1 MRIGLISDTRLNNAI
16 DMPDQIITAFDGVDL
31 ILHAG
36 GIQTT
41 EVLDWLEKIAPVRA
55 VGRLE
60 GGQAEQPEPFLNEL
74 ANDPRVSTMDVMEL
88 EGHTIGMVNELFLP
102 LVRDEIMPGVIKG
115 EGLAT
120 GLIPK
125 MVEEQF
131 TQPVDIVVFGR
142 TLYPLV
148 EEHEGILFV
157 NSGSPTLP
165 KNLNRLGNVAIMEL
179 TVGNREAHVIDLRE
193 LN

>member
-16 DMPDQIITAFDGVDL
+16 DMPEQIITAFDGVDL

-74 ANDPRVSTMDVMEL
+74 ANDPRVSPMDVMEL

-115 EGLAT
+115 EGLAI

-131 TQPVDIVVFGR
+131 ARPVDIVVFGR

-179 TVGNREAHVIDLRE
+179 TAGTREAHVIDLRE
-193 LN
+193 LS

>member
-1 MRIGLISDTRLNNAI
+1 MRIGLISDTRLNNAS
-16 DMPDQIITAFDGVDL
+16 DMPEQIIAAFDGVDM

-74 ANDPRVSTMDVMEL
+74 ANDPRVSPVDVIEL
-88 EGHTIGMVNELFLP
+88 EGHKVGMVNELFLP

-115 EGLAT
+115 EGLQA
-120 GLIPK
+120 GLISN

-131 TQPVDIVVFGR
+131 GQPVEIVVFGR
-142 TLYPLV
+142 TLYALV

-179 TVGNREAHVIDLRE
+179 TSGSRKADIIDLRE

>member
-1 MRIGLISDTRLNNAI
+1 
-16 DMPDQIITAFDGVDL
+16 
-31 ILHAG
+31 
-36 GIQTT
+36 
-41 EVLDWLEKIAPVRA
+41 
-55 VGRLE
+55 
-60 GGQAEQPEPFLNEL
+60 
-74 ANDPRVSTMDVMEL
+74 
-88 EGHTIGMVNELFLP
+88 
-102 LVRDEIMPGVIKG
+102 MPGVIKG
-115 EGLAT
+115 EGLAG

-131 TQPVDIVVFGR
+131 AQPVGIVVFGR

-179 TVGNREAHVIDLRE
+179 TAGNREAHIIDLRE